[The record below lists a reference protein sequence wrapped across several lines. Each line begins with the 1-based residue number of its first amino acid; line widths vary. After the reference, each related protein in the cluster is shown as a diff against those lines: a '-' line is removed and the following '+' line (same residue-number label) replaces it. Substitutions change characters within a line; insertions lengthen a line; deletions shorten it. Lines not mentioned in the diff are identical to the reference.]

1 MWWRKNV
8 SQKYWWCYFNFYAH
22 ALYIKTFLLSICWRR
37 PHLSLLHHLTDD
49 TYKQT
54 KKWANLFQE
63 TIAFCVTEVF
73 SIRIQTNKFSF
84 FFQILSNYKLLQ
96 QEKKKLQLLCD
107 LLNIWTKEIT
117 DCFSQYN
124 ERKYLIIQNHNGDSW
139 RTTSATVNCTSTYL
153 NKMVESH
160 VIKWKNNILGIYKDS
175 KNIHGMK
182 INFVFFFFVILFF
195 TFYCFPLFF
204 LFIFY
209 FFVEIYIYT
218 CPTSSKQ
225 QRL

>member
-84 FFQILSNYKLLQ
+84 FFRSSPIISCFNRRKKNYSYCVIYWIYEQ
-96 QEKKKLQLLCD
+96 KK
-107 LLNIWTKEIT
+107 
-117 DCFSQYN
+117 S
-124 ERKYLIIQNHNGDSW
+124 LIVSP
-139 RTTSATVNCTSTYL
+139 STM
-153 NKMVESH
+153 KG
-160 VIKWKNNILGIYKDS
+160 NIL
-175 KNIHGMK
+175 
-182 INFVFFFFVILFF
+182 
-195 TFYCFPLFF
+195 
-204 LFIFY
+204 
-209 FFVEIYIYT
+209 
-218 CPTSSKQ
+218 
-225 QRL
+225 